1 MRIGDVEGAVVL
13 IGVRVDDDLVD
24 FSILPEVGLRC
35 EFIEGEGRGD
45 TGAVNHVGLEH
56 PEVYDSDKKRQ
67 K

>member
-1 MRIGDVEGAVVL
+1 MGWSA
-13 IGVRVDDDLVD
+13 DDDLVD